1 MEDMTI
7 SEIQEKMRAG
17 SLTALE
23 LTRAYLERIEK
34 LDKQGPAVNSVIEL
48 NPDALTIA
56 VALDKEQKTKGVRSP
71 LHGIPVLIKDN
82 IDTADKMQTTAGSLA
97 LEGSRAPKDAF
108 IVRKLRE
115 AGAVIL
121 GKTNLSEWANFRSTR
136 STSGWSSRGGQT
148 KNPYALDRNPRGSSS
163 GSGVAVAADF
173 CTVAIGTETDGSIVA
188 PSTANGIVG
197 LKPTVGLISR
207 SGIIPISHTQD
218 TAGPMAKTVR
228 DAAILLG
235 VITGADPE
243 DPATFESKGQSHTD
257 YTKFLDV
264 DGLRGVRLGVVRNLF
279 DITEKMDKIL
289 CDSLETM
296 RKLGA
301 EIMDP
306 ANIETAG
313 KIRDVEQ
320 VVMSY
325 EFKAGLNAYLEKRG
339 QDTPVHS
346 LKEIIEFNEK
356 NRERVMPYF
365 GQERMLQA
373 QARGTLTS
381 EEYLKAQQE
390 KLRLSRNEGID
401 ATLKKYRLDAL
412 VSLTGGPSPLIDLVN
427 GDHRLGSS
435 ATPAA
440 AAGYPHITVPAGYIY
455 GLPINISFFAGA
467 YSEPLLIK
475 IAYAFE
481 QATKVRRLP
490 QFLQSADL
498 KSL

>member
-1 MEDMTI
+1 MGNMTI
-7 SEIQEKMRAG
+7 SEIQEQMNAG
-17 SLTALE
+17 SLTSRE
-23 LTRAYLERIEK
+23 LTKYYLDRIEK

-48 NPDALTIA
+48 NPDVLTIA
-56 VALDKEQKTKGVRSP
+56 DALDRERKAKGARSL
-71 LHGIPVLIKDN
+71 LHGVPILIKDN

-97 LEGSRAPKDAF
+97 LEGSKAPKDAY
-108 IVRKLRE
+108 IVKKMRE

-121 GKTNLSEWANFRSTR
+121 GKTNLSEWANYRSTR

-148 KNPYALDRNPRGSSS
+148 LNPYALDRSPRGSSS

-173 CTVAIGTETDGSIVA
+173 CTIAIGTETDGSIVG

-197 LKPTVGLISR
+197 IKPTVGLISR
-207 SGIIPISHTQD
+207 VGIVPIAHTQD

-235 VITGADPE
+235 ILAGSDPE
-243 DPATFESKGQSHTD
+243 DPATLESKGHFHAD
-257 YTKFLDV
+257 YKRFLDAG
-264 DGLRGVRLGVVRNLF
+264 GLRGVRLGVARNLF
-279 DITEKMDKIL
+279 DITDKVGKIL
-289 CDSLETM
+289 HDSVETM

-301 EIMDP
+301 EIVDP

-325 EFKAGLNAYLEKRG
+325 EFKADLNAYLEKRG
-339 QDTPVHS
+339 QGTPVHS

-356 NRERVMPYF
+356 NRQRVMPYF
-365 GQERMLQA
+365 GQERAIQA
-373 QARGTLTS
+373 EARGPLTS
-381 EEYLKAQQE
+381 EEYLKAQAE
-390 KLRLSRNEGID
+390 KLRLSREDGID
-401 ATLKKYRLDAL
+401 ATLKKHRLDAL
-412 VSLTGGPSPLIDLVN
+412 VSPTGGPPPLIDLIN

-440 AAGYPHITVPAGYIY
+440 AAGYPHITVPAGYIF
-455 GLPINISFFAGA
+455 GLPINISFFAEA

-481 QATKVRRLP
+481 HATKIRRPP
-490 QFLQSADL
+490 QFLPAANLSE
-498 KSL
+498 S